1 MSLVVTGFF
10 SHDFVQW
17 IEFFSILR
25 ETSLSVRTYEN
36 YLLLGNNGQQRQDLR
51 IIKNENQK
59 TVHTSS
65 LC

>member
-36 YLLLGNNGQQRQDLR
+36 YLLLGNNGKDK
-51 IIKNENQK
+51 I
-59 TVHTSS
+59 
-65 LC
+65 